1 MANTGEVLQ
10 QISLAANA
18 FAQALRGPTAPP
30 PGAYGSPQPYY
41 APQALPG
48 FQMPADKVAWG
59 TLAPPPAPVQ
69 PAPQAGGAMGA
80 LSAIWQSIVDF
91 FRRLFRG
98 VTSDAPAAPGF
109 AAPTQGAYPA
119 VNQDARAQAFQMFPT
134 GSGLALG
141 FVPVSSQ
148 RMGNQIV
155 VSATGFGQ
163 ARVYWE
169 GDQLYFQQ
177 NSDRPRRVERMTSTR
192 QPSGDT
198 RFDVALEGGK
208 SVSSEILADG
218 RSLRYQGYNVTLG

>member
-18 FAQALRGPTAPP
+18 FAQAIRGAAAPP
-30 PGAYGSPQPYY
+30 PGAYAPQPYY
-41 APQALPG
+41 APQTYPG
-48 FQMPADKVAWG
+48 AQMPADKVAWG
-59 TLAPPPAPVQ
+59 TLAPPPVPVQ
-69 PAPQAGGAMGA
+69 PAPQAGGAMNT

-98 VTSDAPAAPGF
+98 VTSSAPGVS
-109 AAPTQGAYPA
+109 APVPGTAYPA

-148 RMGNQIV
+148 RQGNQIV

-163 ARVYWE
+163 ARVYWA

-177 NSDRPRRVERMTSTR
+177 NSEQPRRVERMTSTR
-192 QPSGDT
+192 QPGGDT

-208 SVSSEILADG
+208 SVTSEILADG
-218 RSLRYQGYNVTLG
+218 RTLRYQGYTITLG